1 MTPEWFQWSALLL
14 GGGGLAGIV
23 SAVVTWKHS
32 TSDQWRDIVSAQT
45 EHLIKPLE
53 ERISTLEQQVGELEG
68 YRDHYMLAVEYLRK
82 LFHWLAQITDRIDTS
97 MPCMSANAMG
107 VIVNIASTAARI
119 AMRRLRK
126 RVIVEPPIGKWIIQL

>member
-1 MTPEWFQWSALLL
+1 MAPEWFQWSALLL

-23 SAVVTWKHS
+23 SAVVTWRHS

-53 ERISTLEQQVGELEG
+53 ERISTLEQQVSELEG

-82 LFHWLAQITDRIDTS
+82 LFHWLARITDRID
-97 MPCMSANAMG
+97 MSILEENPKPHLPDEIRG
-107 VIVNIASTAARI
+107 EFGELCDKPDSKPRS
-119 AMRRLRK
+119 
-126 RVIVEPPIGKWIIQL
+126 